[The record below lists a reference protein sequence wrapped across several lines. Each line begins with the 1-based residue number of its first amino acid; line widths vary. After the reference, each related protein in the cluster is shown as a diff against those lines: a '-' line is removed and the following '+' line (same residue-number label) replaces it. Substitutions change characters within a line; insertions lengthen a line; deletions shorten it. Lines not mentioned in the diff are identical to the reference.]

1 MNKKQLTEQEIRTR
15 YITPAIQA
23 AGWKPGQIREEVT
36 LDAGRIIV
44 RGAVSM
50 RSSDRKRADYLLNYK
65 SGIPLA
71 IVEAK
76 DNNHSLSAGM
86 DQVLQ
91 YAEIADVP
99 FVYTSN
105 GDGFMEHDRTVKDG
119 PVERELRLDEFPS
132 PEALWLRYMRGTGAA
147 AEIEK
152 VIAEDYYYDRYG
164 RAPRYY
170 QEVAINRTVR
180 AIAEGQR
187 RILLV
192 MATGTG
198 KTYTAFQI
206 IWRLWRAKK
215 VRRVLFLADRNILV
229 DQTMTN
235 DFRFFGDKMT
245 KVVRRQVDKSYEIYL
260 ALYQGISGTEDW
272 QDIYRQFSPDFF
284 DLIIV
289 DECHRGSADADSAW
303 REVLEYFASAA
314 QIGLTATPKETKDA
328 SNIDYFGE
336 PIYTYSLRQGIA
348 DGFLAPYKVIRI
360 DLDRD
365 VDGWRPRCGELDR
378 YGAPIPDELYTSR
391 DFDRTLVIDERTKLV
406 AGRVSEYLRATGRM
420 QKTIIF
426 CEDIEHAER
435 MRHAIANMNGDLVHE
450 NRRYVMRIT
459 GDNEVGKAELDN
471 FISPEEPYPVIATTS
486 RLMATGVDA
495 QTCKLIVLDRTINSM
510 TEFKQIIGRGTRIR
524 EDFGKTYFTIMDFRN
539 VTRLFADP
547 AFDGDPVQIYEPG
560 PDDPAVPPE
569 MDDAAPA
576 EAAEYAAGTE
586 AAAGP
591 VITERPQARQKYYVD
606 GVEVR
611 ILAERVQ
618 YLGPDGALKTASFR
632 EFSRENLRGQYAS
645 LDDFLTRWNAASR
658 KEALLAELLEQGF
671 LLDKLREAANAD
683 LDPFD
688 LICAVAFDRPPLTRR
703 QRARSARK
711 SALFDEYGGMARRT
725 LEALL
730 EKYADQGIAA
740 VEEARDENKAA
751 GVLQLPPLNAIGR
764 PVQILKAFGSK
775 KKYFEAL
782 AALEREIYRVA
793 A

>member
-1 MNKKQLTEQEIRTR
+1 MNKKQFTEQEIRTR
-15 YITPAIQA
+15 YITPAIQN
-23 AGWKPGQIREEVT
+23 AGWKPSQIREEVT
-36 LDAGRIIV
+36 FDAGRIIV
-44 RGAVSM
+44 RGTVSM
-50 RSSDRKRADYLLNYK
+50 RSTERKRVDYLLCHKTNL
-65 SGIPLA
+65 PLA
-71 IVEAK
+71 VVEAK
-76 DNNHSLSAGM
+76 DNNHSISAGM
-86 DQVLQ
+86 DQALE
-91 YAEIADVP
+91 YAEMLDVP

-105 GDGFMEHDRTVKDG
+105 GDGFVEHDRTVKDG

-132 PEALWLRYMRGTGAA
+132 PETLWLHYMRQTGMADEVA
-147 AEIEK
+147 K
-152 VIAEDYYYDRYG
+152 VAAEDYYYDRYG

-180 AIAEGQR
+180 AIAEGQN

-206 IWRLWRAKK
+206 IWRLWRARK

-245 KVVRRQVDKSYEIYL
+245 KVVKRQVDKSYEIYL

-272 QDIYRQFSPDFF
+272 QDIYRQFSPEFF

-303 REVLEYFASAA
+303 REVLEYFASAT
-314 QIGLTATPKETKDA
+314 QIGLTATPKETKDI

-365 VDGWRPRCGELDR
+365 VDGWRPERGQIDR
-378 YGAPIPDELYTSR
+378 YGTPIPDALYTSR
-391 DFDRTLVIDERTKLV
+391 DFDRTLVIDERTRLV
-406 AGRVSEYLRATGRM
+406 AWRVSEYLRATGRM

-435 MRHAIANMNGDLVHE
+435 MRHAIANMNGDLVNE
-450 NRRYVMRIT
+450 NRRYVIRIT

-471 FISPEEPYPVIATTS
+471 FINPEEPYPVIATTS
-486 RLMATGVDA
+486 RLMTTGVDA
-495 QTCKLIVLDRTINSM
+495 QTCKLIVLDRAINSM

-560 PDDPAVPPE
+560 PDDPVVPLETGDETPE
-569 MDDAAPA
+569 SGGEAP
-576 EAAEYAAGTE
+576 ESGGST
-586 AAAGP
+586 GP
-591 VITERPQARQKYYVD
+591 IITERPQARVKYYVD

-618 YLGPDGALKTASFR
+618 FLDRNGNLRTVSFR
-632 EFSRENLRGQYAS
+632 EFSRDNLRSQYAS
-645 LDDFLTRWNAASR
+645 LDDFLTRWNAAAR
-658 KEALLAELLEQGF
+658 KDAILAELLEQGF
-671 LLDKLREAANAD
+671 LLDKLRDDTNVD

-688 LICAVAFDRPPLTRR
+688 LICSVAFDRPPLTRSE
-703 QRARSARK
+703 RARSARK
-711 SALFDEYGGMARRT
+711 SALIDQYGGIARRT

-730 EKYADQGIAA
+730 DKYADQGITAI
-740 VEEARDENKAA
+740 EEARDETKAV
-751 GVLQLPPLNAIGR
+751 GVMQLSPLNQIGR
-764 PVQILKAFGSK
+764 PVQILTAFGSK
-775 KKYFEAL
+775 KRYFEAL

-793 A
+793 

>member
-1 MNKKQLTEQEIRTR
+1 MNKKLLTEQEIRTR
-15 YITPAIQA
+15 FITPAIQD
-23 AGWKPGQIREEVT
+23 AGWKPGQIREEVIF
-36 LDAGRIIV
+36 DAGRVIV
-44 RGAVSM
+44 RGALSM
-50 RSSDRKRADYLLNYK
+50 RSAERKRVDYLLSHK
-65 SGIPLA
+65 PGIPLA

-76 DNNHSLSAGM
+76 DNNNSLSAGM
-86 DQVLQ
+86 DQALQ
-91 YAEIADVP
+91 YAALLDAP

-105 GDGFMEHDRTVKDG
+105 GDGFMEHDRTLTDG
-119 PVERELRLDEFPS
+119 PLERELRLDEFPS
-132 PEALWLRYMRGTGAA
+132 PEALWLRTMRQTGMADEVA
-147 AEIEK
+147 K
-152 VIAEDYYYDRYG
+152 VAAEDYYYDRYG

-180 AIAEGQR
+180 AIAQGQKR
-187 RILLV
+187 VLLV

-245 KVVRRQVDKSYEIYL
+245 KVVKRQVDKSYEIYL
-260 ALYQGISGTEDW
+260 ALYQGISGTEEW

-303 REVLEYFASAA
+303 REVLEYFASAT
-314 QIGLTATPKETKDA
+314 QIGLTATPKETKDV
-328 SNIDYFGE
+328 SNMDYFGE

-365 VDGWRPRCGELDR
+365 VDGWRPRQGQLDR
-378 YGAPIPDELYTSR
+378 YGAPIPDEWYTSR
-391 DFDRTLVIDERTKLV
+391 DFDRTLVIDERTQLV
-406 AGRVSEYLRATGRM
+406 AWRVTEYLRATGRM

-435 MRHAIANMNGDLVHE
+435 MRHAIANMNGDLVNE

-459 GDNEVGKAELDN
+459 GDNPVGKAELDN

-486 RLMATGVDA
+486 RLMTTGVDA

-547 AFDGDPVQIYEPG
+547 AFDGDPVQVYEPG

-569 MDDAAPA
+569 TADAAEFPA
-576 EAAEYAAGTE
+576 ADYQVGQGQETSARI
-586 AAAGP
+586 
-591 VITERPQARQKYYVD
+591 VERPQRRAKYYVN

-618 YLGPDGALKTASFR
+618 YLDRNGELRTASFR
-632 EFSRENLRGQYAS
+632 EFSRENLRRQYAS
-645 LDDFLTRWNAASR
+645 LDDFLTRWNTAAR
-658 KEALLAELLEQGF
+658 KDALLAELLEQGF
-671 LLDKLREAANAD
+671 LLDKLRETANAD

-688 LICAVAFDRPPLTRR
+688 LICHVAFDRPPLTRGE
-703 QRARSARK
+703 RARSARR
-711 SALFDEYGGMARRT
+711 SALFDEFGGMARRT

-730 EKYADQGIAA
+730 DKYADQGIAS

-751 GVLQLPPLNAIGR
+751 GVLQLPPLNQIGQ
-764 PVQILKAFGSK
+764 PVQILKAFGGK
-775 KKYFEAL
+775 KRYFEAL
-782 AALEREIYRVA
+782 AALAREIYRA

>member
-1 MNKKQLTEQEIRTR
+1 MNKKQLSEQEIRTR
-15 YITPAIQA
+15 YITPAVQA

-36 LDAGRIIV
+36 FDAGRVIV
-44 RGAVSM
+44 RGALSM
-50 RSSDRKRADYLLNYK
+50 RSANRKRVDYLLNYK
-65 SGIPLA
+65 PGIPLA
-71 IVEAK
+71 LVEAK

-86 DQVLQ
+86 DQVLA
-91 YAEIADVP
+91 YAEMADVP

-105 GDGFMEHDRTVKDG
+105 GDGFMEHDRTLKEG
-119 PVERELRLDEFPS
+119 PVERELGLDEFPS
-132 PEALWLRYMRGTGAA
+132 PEALWQRTLRGTGMA
-147 AEIEK
+147 AEAAK
-152 VIAEDYYYDRYG
+152 VAGEDYYYDRYG

-180 AIAEGQR
+180 AIAEGQK

-198 KTYTAFQI
+198 KTYAAFQI
-206 IWRLWRAKK
+206 IWRLWRARA

-245 KVVRRQVDKSYEIYL
+245 KVVKRQVDKSFEIYL
-260 ALYQGISGTEDW
+260 ALYQGISGSEDW
-272 QDIYRQFSPDFF
+272 QDVYRQFSPDFF

-303 REVLEYFASAA
+303 REVLEYFAAAA

-328 SNIDYFGE
+328 SNMDYFGE
-336 PIYTYSLRQGIA
+336 PLYTYSLRQGIA
-348 DGFLAPYKVIRI
+348 DGFLAPYKVIRL

-365 VDGWRPRCGELDR
+365 VDGWRPGQGRLDR

-391 DFDRTLVIDERTKLV
+391 DFDRTLVIDERTQLV
-406 AGRVSEYLRATGRM
+406 AWRVSEYLRATGRM

-435 MRHAIANMNGDLVHE
+435 MRHAIANLNGDLVNA

-459 GDNEVGKAELDN
+459 GDNEAGKAELDN
-471 FISPEEPYPVIATTS
+471 FISPEEPYPVIAVTS

-560 PDDPAVPPE
+560 PGDPAVPPE
-569 MDDAAPA
+569 TDDEAPA
-576 EAAEYAAGTE
+576 GTAEYAAGAD
-586 AAAGP
+586 AAAGA
-591 VITERPQARQKYYVD
+591 VIAERPQARQKYYVD

-618 YLGPDGALKTASFR
+618 YLGPDGVLKTASFR
-632 EFSRENLRGQYAS
+632 EFSRDNLRSQYAS
-645 LDDFLTRWNAASR
+645 LDAFLTRWNAASR

-671 LLDKLREAANAD
+671 LLDKLRAAADAD

-703 QRARSARK
+703 ERARSAAR
-711 SALFDEYGGMARRT
+711 SALFDAYGGMARRT

-730 EKYADQGIAA
+730 DKYADQGIAA
-740 VEEARDENKAA
+740 VEDARDETKAA

-764 PVQILKAFGSK
+764 PVQILNAFGSK
-775 KKYFEAL
+775 KRYFEAL

-793 A
+793 

>member
-1 MNKKQLTEQEIRTR
+1 MNKKLLTEQEIRTR
-15 YITPAIQA
+15 FITPAIQD

-36 LDAGRIIV
+36 LDAGRVIV
-44 RGAVSM
+44 RGALSM
-50 RSSDRKRADYLLNYK
+50 RSAERKRVDYLLSHK
-65 SGIPLA
+65 PGIPLA

-86 DQVLQ
+86 DQALQ
-91 YAEIADVP
+91 YAALLDAP

-105 GDGFMEHDRTVKDG
+105 GDGFMEHDRTLTDG
-119 PVERELRLDEFPS
+119 PLERELRLDEFPS
-132 PEALWLRYMRGTGAA
+132 PEALWLRTMRQTGMADEVA
-147 AEIEK
+147 K
-152 VIAEDYYYDRYG
+152 VAAEDYYYDRYG

-180 AIAEGQR
+180 AIAQGQKR
-187 RILLV
+187 VLLV

-245 KVVRRQVDKSYEIYL
+245 KVVKRQVDKSYEIYL
-260 ALYQGISGTEDW
+260 ALYQGISGTEEW

-303 REVLEYFASAA
+303 REVLEYFASAT
-314 QIGLTATPKETKDA
+314 QIGLTATPKETKDV
-328 SNIDYFGE
+328 SNMDYFGE

-365 VDGWRPRCGELDR
+365 VDGWRPRQGQLDR
-378 YGAPIPDELYTSR
+378 YGALIPDEWYTSR
-391 DFDRTLVIDERTKLV
+391 DFDRTLVIDERTQLV
-406 AGRVSEYLRATGRM
+406 AWRVTEYLRATGRM

-435 MRHAIANMNGDLVHE
+435 MRHAIANMNGDLVHA

-459 GDNEVGKAELDN
+459 GDNPVGKAELDN

-486 RLMATGVDA
+486 RLMTTGVDA

-547 AFDGDPVQIYEPG
+547 AFDGDPVQVYEPG
-560 PDDPAVPPE
+560 PDDPIAPPE
-569 MDDAAPA
+569 TADAVEFPA
-576 EAAEYAAGTE
+576 ADYQVGQGQETSARI
-586 AAAGP
+586 
-591 VITERPQARQKYYVD
+591 VERPQRRDKYYVN

-618 YLGPDGALKTASFR
+618 YLDRNGELRTASFR
-632 EFSRENLRGQYAS
+632 EFSRENLRRQYAS
-645 LDDFLTRWNAASR
+645 LDDFLTRWNAATR
-658 KEALLAELLEQGF
+658 KDALLAELLEQGF

-688 LICAVAFDRPPLTRR
+688 LICHVAFDRPPLTRGE
-703 QRARSARK
+703 RARSARR

-730 EKYADQGIAA
+730 DKYADQGIAS

-751 GVLQLPPLNAIGR
+751 GVLQLPPLNQIGQ
-764 PVQILKAFGSK
+764 PVQILKAFGGK
-775 KKYFEAL
+775 KRYFEAL
-782 AALEREIYRVA
+782 AALAREIYRA